1 MPSADNNPTKT
12 PDLNWLAEV
21 REFAPPLRLDAP
33 IWMREVRV
41 TSGPVIPCG
50 EKHPYCELNI
60 IFEGAGTEYIE
71 GEEAWHSPG
80 HLLLIGPG
88 VPHWVRVDRYP
99 LHALTVLFLPGIL
112 LELGP
117 LGDGAVLLRRLT
129 MRQTIHDR
137 VLRLPPAL
145 RRKVGSCFQ
154 QMWAEFR
161 SRPLGWELRLRSL
174 LTDLLVAIVR
184 WEHKKG
190 KSALGDRMPEDWQ
203 KLERALVHIRRH
215 FAEPIYAMDLARATG
230 VSETRL
236 KVLFEQTLGMPWTR
250 FLQSYRVHQAA
261 AMLCMPGRSVTTI
274 ALACGFEDLGH
285 FIKVFRKFMG
295 TQPSAYARG
304 THSPGK

>member
-99 LHALTVLFLPGIL
+99 LHALTVHLRPGFL

-215 FAEPIYAMDLARATG
+215 FAEPI
-230 VSETRL
+230 
-236 KVLFEQTLGMPWTR
+236 
-250 FLQSYRVHQAA
+250 
-261 AMLCMPGRSVTTI
+261 
-274 ALACGFEDLGH
+274 
-285 FIKVFRKFMG
+285 
-295 TQPSAYARG
+295 
-304 THSPGK
+304 